1 MKTRR
6 SLSST
11 ILQTVG
17 VSPSSLAHQASV
29 THTHNK
35 FDEMFT
41 KSLCC
46 VELLFLS
53 PIWTSSSLFEPSSLR
68 YPSECPV
75 RELRIAKIIS
85 DNFSLRK
92 QSACRKVTS
101 GYEYNF
107 YNLIKFRNFI
117 RRNLRLFRSNFSG
130 KTPNFGQFQVDW
142 NCQKVDSTCQKVG
155 SICQKVEL
163 TCKKLIS
170 QRTSLYTR
178 VFHM

>member
-107 YNLIKFRNFI
+107 YNLVKFRNFI

-130 KTPNFGQFQVDW
+130 KTPIFHTLCSWKILFSPPN
-142 NCQKVDSTCQKVG
+142 STH
-155 SICQKVEL
+155 
-163 TCKKLIS
+163 KL
-170 QRTSLYTR
+170 R
-178 VFHM
+178 

>member
-107 YNLIKFRNFI
+107 YNLVKFRNFI

-130 KTPNFGQFQVDW
+130 KTPSFRKWMKKTWHFFCRLPVDP
-142 NCQKVDSTCQKVG
+142 CLVASCILQILFDQIHLLDLDV
-155 SICQKVEL
+155 
-163 TCKKLIS
+163 
-170 QRTSLYTR
+170 
-178 VFHM
+178 